1 MYVYSLF
8 FYRNQIFFNQLNAE
22 RLPGYPKNSGAN
34 TTIKFY
40 VDYPEIVRTGSLPK
54 TTLASIVFAKLES
67 FQNAT
72 GYCIILNTPVTPDA
86 PANPTDDQRD
96 NAIVLQII
104 GFSKAQVF
112 PTAIKF

>member
-22 RLPGYPKNSGAN
+22 RLPGYPKNSGVN

-40 VDYPEIVRTGSLPK
+40 VDYPEVVRNGSLPK
-54 TTLASIVFAKLES
+54 TTLASIVFAKLER

-86 PANPTDDQRD
+86 PANPTVDQRD